1 MDFAIEDSAEQS
13 AFRKEAREWFSRNV
27 PESMEHSVDPCDMSY
42 EQYQVRRELG
52 RRMGAQGWLYPSMP
66 KAYGGGDLAAEK
78 IVILYDELARIG
90 LALPPY
96 YDAGGRMAAPTIM
109 VWGTDEHKQRFL
121 PPICRGE
128 VRTWQL
134 LTEPGAGSDLAGI
147 KTTAVRDGDAYVV
160 NGQKIFVGSSHGAD
174 YSWTIVVT
182 DPKGERHKNLSWLMI
197 PMNLP
202 GITVLPMDLLATGGE
217 GGSGSGIKNSV
228 FFDNVRVPADHLVG
242 GENNGWR
249 VATTHLEVEH
259 GGMGRL
265 ADRRVVYEFIDYC
278 KERRDGHAI
287 ADDPDARAGLVEMYI
302 EAEITRLF
310 ALRNHW
316 LSHSGQP
323 RSYEGSQYSL
333 RRKLSGLDI
342 AERMLRIAGPYVL
355 TKDERWGPL
364 KGTVEYFQRDAI
376 TALHPGAT
384 TDIQRVIMARRIGIG
399 RREREKSGALK
410 NKDEG

>member
-1 MDFAIEDSAEQS
+1 MNFAIEDSTEQS
-13 AFRKEAREWFSRNV
+13 AFRAEVRDWLAKNV
-27 PESMEHSVDPCDMSY
+27 SPKIEHSIDPCDMSL
-42 EQYQVRRELG
+42 EQYHLRRDLG
-52 RRMGAQGWLYPSMP
+52 RRLGSKGWLYPNMP
-66 KAYGGGDLAAEK
+66 KQYGGGDLNADQN
-78 IVILYDELARIG
+78 VVLYDELARIG
-90 LALPPY
+90 QSLPPY
-96 YDAGGRMAAPTIM
+96 YDAGGRMAAPTIL

-121 PPICRGE
+121 PPICKGE

-147 KTTAVRDGDAYVV
+147 KTTAIRDGDAYVV

-174 YSWTIVVT
+174 FSWTIVVT

-202 GITVLPMDLLATGGE
+202 GITVTPMDLLATGGE
-217 GGSGSGIKNSV
+217 AGSGSGVKNTV
-228 FFDNVRVPADHLVG
+228 FFDNVRVAAENLVG

-265 ADRRVVYEFIDYC
+265 ADRRVIYEFIDYC
-278 KERRDGHAI
+278 KEKRDGHAI
-287 ADDPDARAGLVEMYI
+287 TDDPDARAELVELYI

-316 LSHSGQP
+316 LSHTNQP
-323 RSYEGSQYSL
+323 RSYEGAQYSL

-342 AERMLRIAGPYVL
+342 SEKMLRIAGPYVL
-355 TKDERWGPL
+355 TKDPRHGPL
-364 KGTVEYFQRDAI
+364 RGAVEYFTRDAI

-384 TDIQRVIMARRIGIG
+384 TDIQKVIIARRIGVG
-399 RREREKSGALK
+399 RVEREKAGQLR
-410 NKDEG
+410 

>member
-1 MDFAIEDSAEQS
+1 MNFAIEDSPEQS
-13 AFRKEAREWFSRNV
+13 AFRAEVHAWLKTNL
-27 PESMEHSVDPCDMSY
+27 PKNLEHSVDPRDMNF
-42 EQYQVRRELG
+42 EQYQLRRELG
-52 RRMGAQGWLYPSMP
+52 RRLGKQGWLYPSMP
-66 KAYGGGDLAAEK
+66 RTYGGGELAPEK
-78 IVILYDELARIG
+78 TAILYDELSRIG

-96 YDAGGRMAAPTIM
+96 YDAGGRMAAPTIL
-109 VWGTDEHKQRFL
+109 VWGTDEHKRRFL

-134 LTEPGAGSDLAGI
+134 LTEPSAGSDLAGI
-147 KTTAVRDGDAYVV
+147 KTTAIRDGDAYVV

-202 GITVLPMDLLATGGE
+202 GITVTPMDLLATGGE
-217 GGSGSGIKNSV
+217 GGSGSGVKNTV

-242 GENNGWR
+242 GENNGWK

-265 ADRRVVYEFIDYC
+265 ADRRVVYEFMDYC

-287 ADDPDARAGLVEMYI
+287 ADDPDARAELVEMYI

-316 LSHSGQP
+316 LSHSDQP
-323 RSYEGSQYSL
+323 RSYEGAQYSL

-342 AERMLRIAGPYVL
+342 SERMLRIAGPYVL
-355 TKDERWGPL
+355 SKDERWGPL

-384 TDIQRVIMARRIGIG
+384 TDIQRVIIARRIGVG
-399 RREREKSGALK
+399 RVEREQAAKLR
-410 NKDEG
+410 